1 MCGITK
7 TQFVKQDATRK
18 GFMNGLINKLPFV
31 MHLPGHN
38 FTGPGT
44 KLSKR
49 LNEDGMPKAWSK
61 PINRVDEAAYH
72 HDVCY
77 AKNKD
82 TGVRNRV
89 CDRNMLE
96 KLDGIYNPTLRERL
110 DRSIVSKIIECWN
123 GFKKAPK
130 WSDQLAE
137 ELHKPV
143 SRKFQRRR
151 VQVNG
156 IDEIW
161 AADLIDMQAFSKFN
175 RGVKYLMAVIDIFSK

>member
-1 MCGITK
+1 MYCLRCKKITDTDDIQFVTTKNNRKMKRGTCSICGITK
-7 TQFVKQDATRK
+7 TQFVKRDAT
-18 GFMNGLINKLPFV
+18 GEGLMNGFINKLPFE

-44 KLSKR
+44 NSLQEIER
-49 LNEDGMPKAWSK
+49 GWHAKAWSK

-96 KLDGIYNPTLRERL
+96 KMDGIYNPTLRERL
-110 DRSIVSKIIECWN
+110 DRSIVSKIMGTKMQLGMGLKKPRN
-123 GFKKAPK
+123 G
-130 WSDQLAE
+130 
-137 ELHKPV
+137 
-143 SRKFQRRR
+143 
-151 VQVNG
+151 
-156 IDEIW
+156 
-161 AADLIDMQAFSKFN
+161 LIN
-175 RGVKYLMAVIDIFSK
+175 

>member
-1 MCGITK
+1 MYCIRCKKITDTGAIQFVITKNNRNMKRGTCSICGITK
-7 TQFVKQDATRK
+7 TQFVKRDAT
-18 GFMNGLINKLPFV
+18 GEGLMNGLINKLPFE

-44 KLSKR
+44 NLSKR
-49 LNEDGMPKAWSK
+49 LNEDGTPKAWSK

-96 KLDGIYNPTLRERL
+96 KMDGIYNPTLRERL
-110 DRSIVSKIIECWN
+110 DRSIVSKIMGTKMQLGMGLKKPRN
-123 GFKKAPK
+123 G
-130 WSDQLAE
+130 
-137 ELHKPV
+137 
-143 SRKFQRRR
+143 
-151 VQVNG
+151 
-156 IDEIW
+156 
-161 AADLIDMQAFSKFN
+161 LIN
-175 RGVKYLMAVIDIFSK
+175 